1 MLRIS
6 KQPLQLQN
14 STHRAYLS
22 MVLDTAWKNKCST
35 FLAPAVQMWQDH
47 AAKQIDWFLYFQ
59 FFTSSTPSENNA
71 LKWFKGRLRQIQP
84 WLAASLETTCN
95 LFPAQASTFSLA
107 SAPWK
112 AKLWGWRPDGMDAGA
127 ARLWTT
133 RGKQRKRDN
142 KTRHCTPLQSTILHM
157 SSIRTKLLNY
167 IQLFQLGTFPE

>member
-1 MLRIS
+1 MQHLLGTCCSNVAGSRCKANRLVSLLSIFHLLNTLR
-6 KQPLQLQN
+6 
-14 STHRAYLS
+14 
-22 MVLDTAWKNKCST
+22 
-35 FLAPAVQMWQDH
+35 
-47 AAKQIDWFLYFQ
+47 
-59 FFTSSTPSENNA
+59 NNA

-107 SAPWK
+107 SVPWK